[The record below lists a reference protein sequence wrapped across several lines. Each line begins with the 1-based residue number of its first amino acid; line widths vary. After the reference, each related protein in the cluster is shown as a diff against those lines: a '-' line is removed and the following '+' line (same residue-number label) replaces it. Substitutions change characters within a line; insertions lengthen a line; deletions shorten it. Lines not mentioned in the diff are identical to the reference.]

1 MTVCSL
7 VSTFVHELITQ
18 AVWLLEFYWSRWH
31 CKLFPFKLL
40 FEELL
45 CWMTRF
51 IFLKQTCNKGF
62 TRVGCLI
69 QKYPNRHSCEK
80 YFTMSFIKKVQI
92 LQTKLHLWILIV
104 SNRVSYNHI
113 RAILMAELPCFSHSL
128 ITIWRHR
135 DVNVTSFIMIRCDT
149 VHC

>member
-1 MTVCSL
+1 MIESMTVCSL
-7 VSTFVHELITQ
+7 VSTFVHELISQ

-31 CKLFPFKLL
+31 CKLLPSKLL

-80 YFTMSFIKKVQI
+80 YLTMSFIKKVQI
-92 LQTKLHLWILIV
+92 LQTKFHLWILIV
-104 SNRVSYNHI
+104 SYRVCI
-113 RAILMAELPCFSHSL
+113 IWLHSL
-128 ITIWRHR
+128 WAIFLQGLDCKITVI
-135 DVNVTSFIMIRCDT
+135 
-149 VHC
+149 